1 MLHFHHVEGAFQR
14 VPALRRAQLDRQYD
28 AMVADLDATLHPYR
42 DRLTELSRACRRRGA
57 PRRHPGRD
65 DGAAGRRTARWR
77 DGYVSGAVYHGDPA
91 HIDFLNRV
99 YALNSQS
106 NPLHFDLWPS
116 TVKYE
121 AEIVAMT
128 AQLLGAG
135 ATPDPDRGH
144 GDFRRHGEHNVG
156 HANLSRPGAQ

>member
-1 MLHFHHVEGAFQR
+1 MT
-14 VPALRRAQLDRQYD
+14 ALQQEEQ
-28 AMVADLDATLHPYR
+28 T
-42 DRLTELSRACRRRGA
+42 
-57 PRRHPGRD
+57 
-65 DGAAGRRTARWR
+65 RWR

-128 AQLLGAG
+128 AHLLGAG
-135 ATPDPDRGH
+135 AAPTQSWAR
-144 GDFRRHGEHNVG
+144 
-156 HANLSRPGAQ
+156 